1 MQETLFGKAFD
12 TVKVLRKARPECNVF
27 NDGFEEPLH
36 VAAQRRHLNIFRLL
50 LETHA
55 EVTADIEP
63 LRIVAGTGNMD
74 TAGILVARGASVILS
89 RHETLWMR
97 LPTKDMHMLCGTC
110 WELVRTKT
118 VMKATM
124 TAGNY

>member
-63 LRIVAGTGNMD
+63 LRIVAGTRD
-74 TAGILVARGASVILS
+74 IDAARLLVARGASFN
-89 RHETLWMR
+89 
-97 LPTKDMHMLCGTC
+97 
-110 WELVRTKT
+110 
-118 VMKATM
+118 
-124 TAGNY
+124 AGNPLGVAAIRGHYDFVQYLLGAGAGENSHEGSC